1 MKSLAVFASGNG
13 TNFEALANA
22 AQAVDSHYQIA
33 VLVCDQMQAPVIQKA
48 AARHIPTL
56 VVNFKDYANK
66 AAAETYILSQLP
78 PVDALILAGYMRI
91 IGPTR
96 SAA

>member
-56 VVNFKDYANK
+56 VVNFKD
-66 AAAETYILSQLP
+66 
-78 PVDALILAGYMRI
+78 
-91 IGPTR
+91 
-96 SAA
+96 